1 MQCPFEKEGKMKQAL
16 LILLIISIF
25 TAPAYC
31 ALSIKGGLA
40 GGAFRVAGVAD
51 IRQVNNKLGLSGE
64 LGYAVGQS
72 YSILAAGLLGTYLL
86 RDNLSAILTL
96 DYSSYSEM
104 VNLPLLGD
112 IKEKSGIGA
121 GIGIRMMLRKE
132 LYAQAALNSRLGA
145 VAEAG
150 YIVRM

>member
-1 MQCPFEKEGKMKQAL
+1 MRKIAIGFVLLVL
-16 LILLIISIF
+16 LISPSLAAIS
-25 TAPAYC
+25 AKA
-31 ALSIKGGLA
+31 GLA

-51 IRQVNNKLGLSGE
+51 IRQVNDKLGLSGE

-72 YSILAAGLLGTYLL
+72 YSILTAGLLGTYLL
-86 RDNLSAILTL
+86 RENLAGLLTL
-96 DYSSYSEM
+96 DYTSYSEM

-112 IKEKSGIGA
+112 LKEKSGIGA

-132 LYAQAALNSRLGA
+132 WYAQAALNSRLGA